1 MNKSGLSNRQ
11 TLNQNKGLFK
21 VQYKALKS
29 MTDEKFEAWLMT
41 IEDRWADEIA
51 ACLQGKFPDW
61 RE

>member
-11 TLNQNKGLFK
+11 AINQNKGLLK
-21 VQYKALKS
+21 SQYKALKL